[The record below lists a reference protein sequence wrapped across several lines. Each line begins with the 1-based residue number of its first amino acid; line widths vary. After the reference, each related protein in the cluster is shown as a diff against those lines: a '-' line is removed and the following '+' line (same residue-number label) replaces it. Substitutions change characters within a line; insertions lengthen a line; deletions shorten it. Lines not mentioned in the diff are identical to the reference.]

1 MAALKRLFF
10 KIFLVFVFLGVVF
23 YFTVPE
29 KHFKQASKTTVND
42 LSVELE
48 VNPKV
53 ANFLVNTKLGRKVT
67 YVFLKRK
74 IKNLDYSEMY
84 DASEKSSVER

>member
-1 MAALKRLFF
+1 MAALKRLLF
-10 KIFLVFVFLGVVF
+10 KLFLIFVFLGVVF

-29 KHFKQASKTTVND
+29 KQFKNASKATIKEV
-42 LSVELE
+42 SVELE

-67 YVFLKRK
+67 YAFLKK
-74 IKNLDYSEMY
+74 KMKKMDYSEMY
-84 DASEKSSVER
+84 ETSGNSSVER

>member
-1 MAALKRLFF
+1 MAALRRLVF
-10 KIFLVFVFLGVVF
+10 KIFLFFVFLGVVF

-29 KHFKQASKTTVND
+29 KHFRNASKTTVKE
-42 LSVELE
+42 VAIELE

-67 YVFLKRK
+67 YAFLKK
-74 IKNLDYSEMY
+74 KMKKVDYSEMY
-84 DASEKSSVER
+84 ETSGKSSVER

>member
-10 KIFLVFVFLGVVF
+10 KIFLIFVFLGVVF

-67 YVFLKRK
+67 YVFLKK
-74 IKNLDYSEMY
+74 KMKNMDYSEMY